1 MADYKIP
8 NLCGA
13 SVQFN
18 ALQSKFDDMINTA
31 ASPAGLIADAK
42 ALAASLEPNV
52 TSLLD
57 EVKGLQPELPSLP
70 DVNLQAELTSL
81 AGLAAGSFEHGTLL
95 AEITTKFGS
104 GLTASGFS
112 LDSLVS
118 DAAAAITGGTDL
130 CGAVPNFT
138 APSTAGAAAVQIANA
153 VLQPE
158 GGSVTEKPSVQ
169 LANPNVTEA
178 TTKATTSFNKFFRK
192 PTETE
197 TLPTSDTGAYTVATK
212 STAVATSAGGKVST
226 TKVTTPKDATVY
238 NWETGKVEKKNV
250 SKDGFSTRPVVA
262 RQNYTSLMKATGLLL
277 KFEPAGNYFPRI
289 AGFFDLQHLSASDA
303 TRTKPDVKSPGWTK
317 EEIERGWGRKQ
328 IFPDGHPASFGLAW
342 TSKVSGNSISA
353 RKGAQQGKKFTDTFT
368 IETGRSS
375 RFFPAAIHIVQPTI
389 YDYTGAPQ
397 FYKSDHSLYF
407 QVKYKYNSKYDPNQK
422 SEPEDNE

>member
-42 ALAASLEPNV
+42 SLAASLEPNV

-81 AGLAAGSFEHGTLL
+81 AGLAAGSFEHGQLL

-138 APSTAGAAAVQIANA
+138 APSAAGATAVQIANA

-158 GGSVTEKPSVQ
+158 GGSVTEKPSIQ
-169 LANPNVTEA
+169 LANPNVTNA
-178 TTKATTSFNKFFRK
+178 QTNAVTSFNKFFRNPDETK
-192 PTETE
+192 TIPTE
-197 TLPTSDTGAYTVATK
+197 DTGSYTPTTTSTPIAVTSQSEGSTIEAT
-212 STAVATSAGGKVST
+212 TAANQSYKDGAK
-226 TKVTTPKDATVY
+226 TK
-238 NWETGKVEKKNV
+238 KKNV
-250 SKDGFSTRPVVA
+250 SDKGITTQTYVKTMDFKDLIEEASWR
-262 RQNYTSLMKATGLLL
+262 TG
-277 KFEPAGNYFPRI
+277 
-289 AGFFDLQHLSASDA
+289 
-303 TRTKPDVKSPGWTK
+303 
-317 EEIERGWGRKQ
+317 
-328 IFPDGHPASFGLAW
+328 
-342 TSKVSGNSISA
+342 
-353 RKGAQQGKKFTDTFT
+353 
-368 IETGRSS
+368 
-375 RFFPAAIHIVQPTI
+375 
-389 YDYTGAPQ
+389 
-397 FYKSDHSLYF
+397 
-407 QVKYKYNSKYDPNQK
+407 
-422 SEPEDNE
+422 

>member
-42 ALAASLEPNV
+42 SLAASLEPNV

-70 DVNLQAELTSL
+70 DVNLQSELTSL
-81 AGLAAGSFEHGTLL
+81 TGLSAGSFEHGTLL

-104 GLTASGFS
+104 GLTAGGFS

-138 APSTAGAAAVQIANA
+138 VPSAGGAAVQIANA

-158 GGSVTEKPSVQ
+158 GGSVTEKPSIQ

-192 PTETE
+192 STETA
-197 TLPTSDTGAYTVATK
+197 TLPTADEGAYTVTTT
-212 STAVATSAGGKVST
+212 STTISTPAGGPVIT
-226 TKVTTPKDATVY
+226 GKVTTPKD
-238 NWETGKVEKKNV
+238 NPGPKKKNV
-250 SKDGFSTRPVVA
+250 SKDGFSTRPIKK
-262 RQNYTSLMKATGLLL
+262 RQNFIKDTPTLTL
-277 KFEPAGNYFPRI
+277 KETPAGGYALRMGGYI
-289 AGFFDLQHLSASDA
+289 DLTHLTKGQDNPEFTDREIDA
-303 TRTKPDVKSPGWTK
+303 TAAFRRIWPEGHINSRVDGIKIADEYVLNGKEVTILSP
-317 EEIERGWGRKQ
+317 RL
-328 IFPDGHPASFGLAW
+328 F
-342 TSKVSGNSISA
+342 NY
-353 RKGAQQGKKFTDTFT
+353 
-368 IETGRSS
+368 TGRN
-375 RFFPAAIHIVQPTI
+375 
-389 YDYTGAPQ
+389 
-397 FYKSDHSLYF
+397 YKTFRHYYKVL
-407 QVKYKYNSKYDPNQK
+407 YKYNSKYDPNQK
-422 SEPEDNE
+422 SE

>member
-42 ALAASLEPNV
+42 SLAASLEPNV

-104 GLTASGFS
+104 ALTAGGFS
-112 LDSLVS
+112 MDSLVS

-158 GGSVTEKPSVQ
+158 GGSVTEEHSV
-169 LANPNVTEA
+169 LIKNINFTAAKTAIEETFTSYEEIGEEVPNEDIGPYRVTEE
-178 TTKATTSFNKFFRK
+178 TTNIVVKDNKGNISTLELTTAMNSAAAAFR
-192 PTETE
+192 
-197 TLPTSDTGAYTVATK
+197 S
-212 STAVATSAGGKVST
+212 
-226 TKVTTPKDATVY
+226 
-238 NWETGKVEKKNV
+238 NV
-250 SKDGFSTRPVVA
+250 SAKGFSRRVIWK
-262 RQNYTSLMKATGLLL
+262 NG
-277 KFEPAGNYFPRI
+277 
-289 AGFFDLQHLSASDA
+289 
-303 TRTKPDVKSPGWTK
+303 VKS
-317 EEIERGWGRKQ
+317 
-328 IFPDGHPASFGLAW
+328 FD
-342 TSKVSGNSISA
+342 N
-353 RKGAQQGKKFTDTFT
+353 
-368 IETGRSS
+368 
-375 RFFPAAIHIVQPTI
+375 
-389 YDYTGAPQ
+389 
-397 FYKSDHSLYF
+397 
-407 QVKYKYNSKYDPNQK
+407 YDPNFAG
-422 SEPEDNE
+422 DT

>member
-8 NLCGA
+8 NLCGS

-104 GLTASGFS
+104 ALTAGGFS
-112 LDSLVS
+112 MDSLVS

-178 TTKATTSFNKFFRK
+178 TSKASTAFNKFFRK
-192 PTETE
+192 TDETK
-197 TLPTSDTGAYTVATK
+197 TLPTVDTGAYTVTTK
-212 STAVATSAGGKVST
+212 STTIASSGDGTSLTG
-226 TKVTTPKDATVY
+226 KVTTPKD
-238 NWETGKVEKKNV
+238 NPGPKKKNI
-250 SKDGFSTRPVVA
+250 SGDGFSTRPVKKFHTFYNDGYLDLDHMPA
-262 RQNYTSLMKATGLLL
+262 AGYAPRMLGWISTYNLDETSKTLFTEAEIKQSYAKRRVWPEGHINSRVDGIKIADEYIIDGRTIVVVSPRLFDYGKKMATG
-277 KFEPAGNYFPRI
+277 KI
-289 AGFFDLQHLSASDA
+289 VFFSTL
-303 TRTKPDVKSPGWTK
+303 
-317 EEIERGWGRKQ
+317 
-328 IFPDGHPASFGLAW
+328 
-342 TSKVSGNSISA
+342 
-353 RKGAQQGKKFTDTFT
+353 
-368 IETGRSS
+368 
-375 RFFPAAIHIVQPTI
+375 
-389 YDYTGAPQ
+389 
-397 FYKSDHSLYF
+397 
-407 QVKYKYNSKYDPNQK
+407 YKYNSKYDPNQK
-422 SEPEDNE
+422 SE

>member
-13 SVQFN
+13 SVKFN

-42 ALAASLEPNV
+42 SLAASLEPNV

-70 DVNLQAELTSL
+70 DVNLQSELTSL
-81 AGLAAGSFEHGTLL
+81 TGLTAGSFEHGTLL

-104 GLTASGFS
+104 ALTTGGFS
-112 LDSLVS
+112 MDTLVS
-118 DAAAAITGGTDL
+118 DAASAITGGTDL

-178 TTKATTSFNKFFRK
+178 TTKATTAFNKFFRK
-192 PTETE
+192 STETK
-197 TLPTSDTGAYTVATK
+197 TLPTADTGSYTVASK
-212 STAVATSAGGKVST
+212 STAVATSAGGKVSSI
-226 TKVTTPKDATVY
+226 KVTTPKDATVIVD
-238 NWETGKVEKKNV
+238 GKSEKKNV
-250 SKDGFSTRPVVA
+250 SEDGFATQLVVA
-262 RQNYTSLMKATGLLL
+262 KEWYTFDSGGNLPLPH
-277 KFEPAGNYFPRI
+277 EPAGNYFPRVV
-289 AGFFDLQHLSASDA
+289 GFFDLNDLSESDA
-303 TRTKPDVKSPGWTK
+303 TLTKATLQGPGWTK
-317 EEIERGWGRKQ
+317 EEIKRGWGRKQ
-328 IFPDGHPASFGLAW
+328 IYPVDHPGSFGLAFM
-342 TSKVSGNSISA
+342 SA
-353 RKGAQQGKKFTDTFT
+353 ERGAMLAAKTGAEQGKKITDTFT
-368 IETGRSS
+368 VKTGRGG
-375 RFFPAAIHIVQPTI
+375 RLPAMIKIDEPRLF
-389 YDYTGAPQ
+389 DYTGTLPGNPVPRKI
-397 FYKSDHSLYF
+397 FF
-407 QVKYKYNSKYDPNQK
+407 MVKYKYNSKYDPN
-422 SEPEDNE
+422 

>member
-42 ALAASLEPNV
+42 ALATSLEPNV

-57 EVKGLQPELPSLP
+57 EAKGLLPELPTLP

-104 GLTASGFS
+104 GLTAGGFS

-118 DAAAAITGGTDL
+118 DAASAITGGTDL

-138 APSTAGAAAVQIANA
+138 APSAAGAAAVQIANA

-158 GGSVTEKPSVQ
+158 GGSVTEKPSIQ

-192 PTETE
+192 STETK
-197 TLPTSDTGAYTVATK
+197 TLPTADTGSYTVASK
-212 STAVATSAGGKVST
+212 STAVATSAGGKVSSI
-226 TKVTTPKDATVY
+226 KVTTPKDATVI
-238 NWETGKVEKKNV
+238 V
-250 SKDGFSTRPVVA
+250 DGRNKHAV
-262 RQNYTSLMKATGLLL
+262 LLEL
-277 KFEPAGNYFPRI
+277 FTEHGAGTLIR
-289 AGFFDLQHLSASDA
+289 
-303 TRTKPDVKSPGWTK
+303 
-317 EEIERGWGRKQ
+317 
-328 IFPDGHPASFGLAW
+328 
-342 TSKVSGNSISA
+342 
-353 RKGAQQGKKFTDTFT
+353 
-368 IETGRSS
+368 
-375 RFFPAAIHIVQPTI
+375 
-389 YDYTGAPQ
+389 
-397 FYKSDHSLYF
+397 
-407 QVKYKYNSKYDPNQK
+407 
-422 SEPEDNE
+422 

>member
-81 AGLAAGSFEHGTLL
+81 AGLAAGSFEHGQLL

-104 GLTASGFS
+104 GLTAGGFS
-112 LDSLVS
+112 MDTLVS
-118 DAAAAITGGTDL
+118 DAATAITGGTDL

-138 APSTAGAAAVQIANA
+138 VPATAGAAAVQIANA

-158 GGSVTEKPSVQ
+158 GGSLTEKPSVQ

-192 PTETE
+192 STETA
-197 TLPTSDTGAYTVATK
+197 TLPTADEGAYTVATK
-212 STAVATSAGGKVST
+212 STTISAPAGGPVVT
-226 TKVTTPKDATVY
+226 GKVTTPKDATVVVD
-238 NWETGKVEKKNV
+238 GKSEKKNI
-250 SKDGFSTRPVVA
+250 SEEGFSNRPIKKMQGFGPINVHDPA
-262 RQNYTSLMKATGLLL
+262 GEILLL
-277 KFEPAGNYFPRI
+277 LDHKPAGGYTLRLAGYIDLRNPSEADKALFSPEDIKKGYAMRRIWPYGHINSRVDGIKIADEYILRGKIIGVLDPKFYNFSGKMLDSGIKMYYFC
-289 AGFFDLQHLSASDA
+289 
-303 TRTKPDVKSPGWTK
+303 V
-317 EEIERGWGRKQ
+317 
-328 IFPDGHPASFGLAW
+328 
-342 TSKVSGNSISA
+342 
-353 RKGAQQGKKFTDTFT
+353 
-368 IETGRSS
+368 
-375 RFFPAAIHIVQPTI
+375 
-389 YDYTGAPQ
+389 
-397 FYKSDHSLYF
+397 
-407 QVKYKYNSKYDPNQK
+407 YKYNSKYDPNQK
-422 SEPEDNE
+422 